1 MQAAVFFSRDRAAIL
16 GKNAAAWYDSKESA
30 CPEARIQLSPS
41 IPIEV
46 SRLNQRLKYP
56 YEFIGEIL
64 ITQDQIEE
72 RVSEIG
78 AQITNDY
85 QNSEKLMLLGLLR
98 GSVMFMTDLM
108 RNVRRPMTM
117 DFMLVSSYA
126 GSESTGFVRI
136 DSDHKSSIAG
146 WDVIIVDDIVDTG
159 VTLYTIKKLLQDRN
173 PRSLKICSLLDK
185 TSRHKVDLT
194 IDYCGFEIPD
204 YFVVGYGLD
213 IDEKGRNLPYIA
225 SVDLEKYRQLYG

>member
-1 MQAAVFFSRDRAAIL
+1 MP
-16 GKNAAAWYDSKESA
+16 ES
-30 CPEARIQLSPS
+30 CMRLSPS
-41 IPIEV
+41 TPNIEV
-46 SRLNQRLKYP
+46 RTLNQRLKYP

-78 AQITNDY
+78 SQITEDY
-85 QNSEKLMLLGLLR
+85 QDSEKLMLLGLLR

-108 RNVRRPMTM
+108 RSIRRPMTM
-117 DFMLVSSYA
+117 DFMLVSSYT
-126 GSESTGFVRI
+126 GTESSGFVRI

-159 VTLYTIKKLLQDRN
+159 FTLYTIKKLLMDRK
-173 PRSLKICSLLDK
+173 PHSLRVCSLLDK
-185 TSRHKVDLT
+185 TARHKVDLKL
-194 IDYCGFEIPD
+194 DYCGFEIPD

-225 SVDLEKYRQLYG
+225 SVDLDRYHQLYG